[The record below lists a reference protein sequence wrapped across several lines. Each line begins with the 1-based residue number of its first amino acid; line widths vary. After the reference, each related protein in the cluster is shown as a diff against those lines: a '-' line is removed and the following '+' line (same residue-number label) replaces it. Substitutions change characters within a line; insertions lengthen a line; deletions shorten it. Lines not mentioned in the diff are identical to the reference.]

1 MFHLI
6 PRPLH
11 IAALRTAHSIR
22 VLWWHMTS
30 GVVTG
35 CRVLVIDPDGR
46 VLLIRHSY
54 GSRRW
59 MMPGGGV
66 KRGEDVLVAA
76 QREVREEV
84 ALTLVPLFDV
94 DFSDEPL
101 GGGRNHIHLVAGFV
115 THQRLANGRLVG
127 NFIVFRVNFIKTNNN
142 KFTFFEFMIK
152 LFSMININSFIN
164 R

>member
-1 MFHLI
+1 MLHLI

-11 IAALRTAHSIR
+11 VAALRTAHSIR
-22 VLWWHMTS
+22 SIWWRLTS

-35 CRVLVIDPDGR
+35 CRVLVIDEDER

-54 GSRRW
+54 GSQRW

-66 KRGEDVLVAA
+66 KRGEDVLIAA

-84 ALTLVPLFDV
+84 ALTLAPVVMV

-101 GGGRNHIHLVAGFV
+101 GSSRNHIHLVAGWTSGAPVPDGREIKDARFYALVELPDDIAGQLAGRIPGWV
-115 THQRLANGRLVG
+115 TAAKAARRAA
-127 NFIVFRVNFIKTNNN
+127 
-142 KFTFFEFMIK
+142 E
-152 LFSMININSFIN
+152 
-164 R
+164 

>member
-22 VLWWHMTS
+22 ALWWHATS
-30 GVVTG
+30 GTVTG
-35 CRVLVIDPDGR
+35 CRVLVIDPEDR

-59 MMPGGGV
+59 MMPGGGI

-84 ALTLVPLFDV
+84 ALTLVPLVDV
-94 DFSDEPL
+94 DFSIEPL
-101 GGGRNHIHLVAGFV
+101 GGGRNHIHLVAGWTDETPVPDGREIAEARFFAVADLPDDLARQLQGRIPGWV
-115 THQRLANGRLVG
+115 TAAKAARRAA
-127 NFIVFRVNFIKTNNN
+127 
-142 KFTFFEFMIK
+142 E
-152 LFSMININSFIN
+152 
-164 R
+164 